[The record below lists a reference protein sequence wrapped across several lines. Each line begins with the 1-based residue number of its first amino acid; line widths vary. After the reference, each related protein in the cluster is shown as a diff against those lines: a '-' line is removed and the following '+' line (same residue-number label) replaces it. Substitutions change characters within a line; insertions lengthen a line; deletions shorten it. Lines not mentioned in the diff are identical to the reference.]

1 MTIDDAKIFLEALMT
16 HRSCSNYDGAQF
28 VIESERDIPS
38 VSHHR
43 AIRLKSNISGLE
55 VSNRPHTIDSDIL
68 PVEFRFS
75 RYSSVGTWFSKY
87 INYSYSYYYQSG
99 NKLFLFHEGGIRY
112 VSNAHVPEG
121 TGNLANINSSLYEE
135 GISLVNIMYNREN
148 SMAVLIFNPIIFA
161 KEFNSDRLK
170 QVCNKLKNYYKI
182 ITENYTSFVRQF
194 NVHLFRAYTV
204 CINDVSPV
212 KIAVNDNYNLNDDEL
227 NDRIANLLALNSITY
242 DVREDAL
249 DDEGVDEEEE
259 DYEGEEGVAATDAV
273 EETAGSQLHSLAE
286 AIDNTLT
293 ATSGI
298 RAQGSTANSVP
309 VHGVDASSVTE
320 AGNADFSVNVADS
333 GVASRLFTSRVNDFL
348 DAIADYRDAM
358 GNSDT
363 VYAVDPSAR

>member
-28 VIESERDIPS
+28 VIESERDIAN

-212 KIAVNDNYNLNDDEL
+212 KIAVNDNYSLNDDEL
-227 NDRIANLLALNSITY
+227 NDRVANLLALNSITY

-259 DYEGEEGVAATDAV
+259 DYGDETVATSAV
-273 EETAGSQLHSLAE
+273 EETVNSPLHALTE
-286 AIDNTLT
+286 AIDNSLIETL
-293 ATSGI
+293 GV
-298 RAQGSTANSVP
+298 RAQGSTANSVA
-309 VHGVDASSVTE
+309 VHGVGMPSVTE
-320 AGNADFSVNVADS
+320 AGNADFSVNTANS
-333 GVASRLFTSRVNDFL
+333 GVTSGLFASRINDFI

-358 GNSDT
+358 GSSDA
-363 VYAVDPSAR
+363 VYAVDPPAR